1 MMGQRGSN
9 QDRLFYSFNL
19 DDHVPRNHLLRGID
33 RFFDLGELRNHLA
46 PFYSH
51 TGQPSIDPELM
62 IRMLIVGYCF
72 GIRSERRLCE
82 EVHLNLTYRWFCRL
96 DLEDAIPDHST
107 FSKNRHGRFRES
119 DALRHVFESVL
130 RRCVSEGLVGGE
142 GFAID
147 ASVIK
152 ADANRARGVPGSET
166 TDWRKDAATSRA
178 VREYLDALEEANP
191 TSDSDDEPPQPP
203 QPPAPGKNVSLT
215 DPAARWTAAPGGPA
229 FYAYSTNY
237 LIDVQAGIIVDV
249 EATPAHRTQ
258 EVESTK
264 TMVERVEQRLG
275 MKPDRLV
282 GDTAYGTG
290 HMLGWMVEDK
300 GIAPHVPVW
309 DRTERKDG
317 TLSSAE
323 FVWDE
328 QANEYQCPQGHALRS
343 DRRQFAKPR
352 DHITQADTVIFRAS
366 QHDCTGCPMKQQCC
380 PNTPQRKIARS
391 VHERSR
397 DVAREIATTPQY
409 KQSRRDRKKVEILF
423 AHLKRILK
431 LDRLRL
437 RGLTGA
443 HDEFLLA
450 ATAQNLRRMAKR
462 LFEVQQI
469 EAAMLA

>member
-1 MMGQRGSN
+1 MMGRRGGT

-19 DDHVPRNHLLRGID
+19 DDQVPPDHLLRGID
-33 RFFDLGELRNHLA
+33 QVLDLGDLHNHLA

-51 TGQPSIDPELM
+51 TGRPSIDPALM
-62 IRMLIVGYCF
+62 VRMLIVGYCF

-82 EVHLNLTYRWFCRL
+82 EVHLNLAYRWFCRL
-96 DLEDAIPDHST
+96 DLDEAVPDHST
-107 FSKNRHGRFRES
+107 FSKNRHGRFRQS
-119 DALRHVFESVL
+119 DVLRHVFESVL
-130 RRCVSEGLVGGE
+130 RRCMSEGLVGGE

-152 ADANRARGVPGSET
+152 ADANRARGVPGSEVAQW
-166 TDWRKDAATSRA
+166 DKDTAASRA
-178 VREYLDALEEANP
+178 VREYLDGLEESNP
-191 TSDSDDEPPQPP
+191 TGDDEGEPPEPP
-203 QPPAPGKNVSLT
+203 SIGKNVSLT

-237 LIDVQAGIIVDV
+237 LIDLDAGIIVDV

-264 TMVERVEQRLG
+264 TMIERVEQRFGL
-275 MKPDRLV
+275 KPERLV
-282 GDTAYGTG
+282 GDTAYGTAP
-290 HMLGWMVEDK
+290 MLGWMVQDK
-300 GIAPHVPVW
+300 GIEPHVPVW
-309 DRTERKDG
+309 DKTERKDG
-317 TLSSAE
+317 TLSSTE
-323 FVWDE
+323 FVWDG
-328 QANEYQCPQGHALRS
+328 QANQYQCPQGHALLS
-343 DRRQFAKPR
+343 ERRAFTKPR
-352 DHITQADTVIFRAS
+352 DHVTKDETIIYRAS

-380 PNTPQRKIARS
+380 PNTPARKIRRS
-391 VHERSR
+391 LHEDSR
-397 DVAREIATTPQY
+397 DVARQLATTPRY

-437 RGLTGA
+437 RGLAGA

-462 LFEVQQI
+462 LFEGRQGL
-469 EAAMLA
+469 AAAPA